1 MTHDDVFLLI
11 IITVILKVQYL
22 EYLKAQYVGLFF

>member
-1 MTHDDVFLLI
+1 MTHDDVFLLM

>member
-11 IITVILKVQYL
+11 IITVILKVQYV